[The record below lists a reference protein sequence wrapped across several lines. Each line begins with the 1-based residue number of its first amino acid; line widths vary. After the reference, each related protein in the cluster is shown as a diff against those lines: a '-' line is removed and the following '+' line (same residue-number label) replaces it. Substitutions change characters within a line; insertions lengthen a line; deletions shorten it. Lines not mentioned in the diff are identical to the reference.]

1 MPKNNQVGFY
11 NTYIFNSSYLSIYVA
26 RKNFKKY
33 NYSNNLYKII
43 NKELEQNISV
53 ENPYI
58 ILIKKKA
65 AIKRNIKNKIKS
77 YNTLLK

>member
-33 NYSNNLYKII
+33 NYSKNLYKII

-65 AIKRNIKNKIKS
+65 AIKRNSKIKC